1 MKCIAIDDEPIA
13 LAIISQYCRQYGGM
27 ELETYSNPRLGMQ
40 RVMEQRPELV
50 FLDIEMNGV
59 SGIDLA
65 RGLPRECCLIFTTA
79 YADYA
84 LEGFDVDA
92 TDFLHKPFFYS
103 RFERAV
109 QRAELWL
116 RMHRMMMLAESSER
130 QITLKVEYKNVTV
143 SIDDILY
150 IEAMDNYI
158 KLYRADKPTV
168 VSQISLKNVIAML
181 PANEFIRTHRSFAV
195 PVRRVARFTR
205 HQIELTDGNT
215 RLPIGRMYADEVAA
229 VLKKGQPG

>member
-1 MKCIAIDDEPIA
+1 MNCIAIDDEPIA
-13 LAIISQYCRQYGGM
+13 LAILKKYCEQHGDM

-40 RVMEQRPELV
+40 RVMETRPDLV

-65 RGLPRECCLIFTTA
+65 RNLPRDSCLIFTTA

-84 LEGFDVDA
+84 LEGFEADA
-92 TDFLHKPFFYS
+92 IDFLHKPFFYT

-109 QRAELWL
+109 QKAETWIK
-116 RMHRMMMLAESSER
+116 MHRMIALAESTDR

-150 IEAMDNYI
+150 IESMDNYI
-158 KLYRADKPTV
+158 KIYRTDKPV
-168 VSQISLKNVIAML
+168 IMSQISMKNILTML
-181 PANEFIRTHRSFAV
+181 PEREFIRVHRSFAV
-195 PVRRVARFTR
+195 PTSRVARFTR
-205 HQIELTDGNT
+205 QQIELTDGTT
-215 RLPIGRMYADEVAA
+215 RIPIGRMYADEV
-229 VLKKGQPG
+229 VSLLKK

>member
-13 LAIISQYCRQYGGM
+13 LAILKKYCDRHGDM

-40 RVMEQRPELV
+40 RVMETRPDLV

-65 RGLPRECCLIFTTA
+65 RRLPHECCLIFTTA

-84 LEGFDVDA
+84 LEGFEADA
-92 TDFLHKPFFYS
+92 IDFLHKPFFYS

-109 QRAELWL
+109 QKAETWIK
-116 RMHRMMMLAESSER
+116 MNRMMTLAESSER
-130 QITLKVEYKNVTV
+130 QIMLKVEYKNVAV
-143 SIDDILY
+143 SVDDILY
-150 IEAMDNYI
+150 IESMDNYV
-158 KLYRADKPTV
+158 KLYRIGKPTIM
-168 VSQISLKNVIAML
+168 SQISLKSLMTLL
-181 PANEFIRTHRSFAV
+181 PEREFLRTHRSFAV
-195 PVRRVARFTR
+195 PVSRIARFTR
-205 HQIELTDGNT
+205 QQIELTDGAT

-229 VLKKGQPG
+229 ALTRRA